1 MLEKLILTVIL
12 VDQLAA
18 NSDRSPN
25 NELNDRHKDHKDQHA
40 WVPHRNELLDDG
52 IRLDKKIGCVKNP
65 SRFISFYCSP
75 LSNA

>member
-52 IRLDKKIGCVKNP
+52 IRLDKKIGCVK
-65 SRFISFYCSP
+65 S
-75 LSNA
+75 